1 MQKFKEFIYRFMYG
15 RYGADEFSRFMLIFG
30 GVLFVLYMLTGL
42 EILYIFFMATVI
54 YNCFRIF
61 SRNTY
66 KRQQELN
73 AFYILKNKFNSK
85 TSIYKRMWR
94 ERKTHRF
101 FACPVCKTVVRVP
114 KGRGKIEI
122 SCPKCNNKFIKK
134 T

>member
-15 RYGADEFSRFMLIFG
+15 RYGADEFSKFTLIFG

-54 YNCFRIF
+54 YNCFRMF

-66 KRQQELN
+66 KRQQELQ
-73 AFYILKNKFNSK
+73 AFYILKNTFNSK
-85 TSIYKRMWR
+85 TAIYKRMWR